1 MKKLLGCFL
10 CVMLVVCL
18 AGPASAVPYDTLIV
32 SDQKATYP
40 YGPGVGEASITS
52 WVTDVVL
59 AYNSGTPGDI
69 IYNVGTDPDFD
80 SFNPGFAWTYAVVHT
95 GGGGSTH
102 PGPDLFVY
110 IDEPI
115 PLGDDILSRDPNQD
129 PDQLGVSW
137 IRYYG
142 PHSVPEPATMLLL
155 GSGLLG
161 LALFG
166 RQRFKK

>member
-10 CVMLVVCL
+10 CVMFLVCL
-18 AGPASAVPYDTLIV
+18 VTPAAAVSYDTLIY
-32 SDQKATYP
+32 SDYKATYT

-52 WVTDVVL
+52 WLTDLV
-59 AYNSGTPGDI
+59 GTPGDI
-69 IYNVGTDPDFD
+69 IYNVGTDPDFG
-80 SFNPGFAWTYAVVHT
+80 SFNPGFGWTYAVVHT
-95 GGGGSTH
+95 GGGGPTH
-102 PGPDLFVY
+102 PGPDLFAY
-110 IDEPI
+110 IDDDPI
-115 PLGDDILSRDPNQD
+115 PLGDDILNRNPAEDL
-129 PDQLGVSW
+129 DQLGVSW